1 MDDREP
7 PRHSIE
13 WQHVPLKPIVQLKEG
28 ILRKGVPLER
38 IHTSTR
44 AELEFSNGALVLS
57 GRWEE
62 IDRSMS
68 RLSFTLANASS
79 SPVQVTRLRFPAEN
93 GLTDYLHHFD
103 VRDIS
108 FLRNGYQSWSTARSY
123 RPREKP
129 LRPWLQ
135 IVSLA
140 SSNLA
145 NLPSNVP
152 GLFSSELYTVISDRS
167 SDESFLVGQ
176 AYPFDQ
182 FFYITLHLFQS
193 GHRTSYFELTFD
205 FGRKLLAPG
214 DRIELDGII
223 MVRGRTHDVLDRYF
237 ERIRNEMGLYPERT
251 VRRGWSSWYYYYN
264 RITPEIILENL
275 GRISERKVDL
285 DFVQID
291 DGYQTAV
298 GDWLSLRPA
307 FKDRMKELADAIRKA
322 GYLPGLWIA
331 PFVAERGS
339 QLLETYPEFALKNDY
354 GRKLEAGIGPFWK
367 GRYYYGLD
375 ITHPLFEDY
384 LRTVIR
390 TIVHDWGFRLLK
402 CDFLFGGCLRGGNHI
417 DIRRSRAEVLKRGMR
432 IIREEAGKD
441 VVIIG
446 CGMPLSP
453 GIGTVDAMRIGP
465 DTGPFWIHRAAKLFR
480 TGSMVGVRN
489 SVRNT
494 LVRSAM
500 HERLWQ
506 NDPDCVMVREL
517 NTKLTAQERLFQIDA
532 GILSGGLLTY
542 SDDFSL
548 LPERIIREIETIN
561 RLNDECAGGRL
572 YAVDLMDR
580 ETPELVYNTAGY
592 LGVFNFKSR
601 TVSKRVELSQL
612 LSLPRSVFP
621 LVRSETAG
629 DQPAPYPAGDA
640 PDPFRFDPAELLLT
654 DARTGAPVPVGPDGT
669 LELGEM
675 PARSSRLF
683 RLAMSSPSRPENRGL

>member
-1 MDDREP
+1 MELREP
-7 PRHSIE
+7 PRHWIE
-13 WQHVPLKPIVQLKEG
+13 WQQVPLKPIVLLKKG

-38 IHTSTR
+38 LGTSTR
-44 AELEFSNGALVLS
+44 AELEFSSGELVLS

-62 IDRSMS
+62 IDSSMS
-68 RLSFTLANASS
+68 RLTFTLANVSS
-79 SPVQVTRLRFPAEN
+79 SPVQIARLRFPAEN
-93 GLTDYLHHFD
+93 GLADYLDHAD

-152 GLFSSELYTVISDRS
+152 GLFSSELYAVISDRS
-167 SDESFLVGQ
+167 TDESFLVGQ
-176 AYPFDQ
+176 AYPFNQ
-182 FFYITLHLFQS
+182 FFYITLHLFKS
-193 GHRTSYFELTFD
+193 GIRTSYFELTFD
-205 FGRKLLAPG
+205 LGRKLLTPG
-214 DRIELDGII
+214 ERIELDGII
-223 MVRGRTHDVLDRYF
+223 MARGRTHDVQDRYF
-237 ERIRNEMGLYPERT
+237 ERIRNEMGLYPRRT

-275 GRISERKVDL
+275 RRISDRKVDL

-291 DGYQTAV
+291 DGFQTAV

-307 FKDRMKELADAIRKA
+307 FQGRMRELSDAIREA
-322 GYLPGLWIA
+322 GYLPGIWIA

-390 TIVHDWGFRLLK
+390 TIVHDWGYRLLK

-417 DIRRSRAEVLKRGMR
+417 DIRCSRAEVLKRGMR
-432 IIREEAGKD
+432 IIREEAGDD

-465 DTGPFWIHRAAKLFR
+465 DTGPFWIHRAAKWFR

-494 LVRSAM
+494 LVRSPM

-506 NDPDCVMVREL
+506 NDPDCVMVRET
-517 NTKLTAQERLFQIDA
+517 NTKLTAHERQFQIDA

-548 LPERIIREIETIN
+548 LPERIIREIAEIN
-561 RLNDECAGGRL
+561 RLNDECARGRL
-572 YAVDLMDR
+572 YAVDLMER
-580 ETPELVYNTAGY
+580 ETPELAYNTAGY
-592 LGVFNFKSR
+592 LGVFNFKMR
-601 TVSKRVELSQL
+601 PAAKKVDLSQL
-612 LSLPRSVFP
+612 FSLPRSAFP
-621 LVRSETAG
+621 SA
-629 DQPAPYPAGDA
+629 PAESPGGL
-640 PDPFRFDPAELLLT
+640 PFRFDPAEIALT
-654 DARTGAPVPVGPDGT
+654 DARTGAPVPIGPDGT
-669 LELGEM
+669 LDLGRM

-683 RLAMSSPSRPENRGL
+683 RLTVGRP

>member
-1 MDDREP
+1 MELREP
-7 PRHSIE
+7 PRHWIE
-13 WQHVPLKPIVQLKEG
+13 WQQVPLKPIVLLKKG

-38 IHTSTR
+38 LGTSTR
-44 AELEFSNGALVLS
+44 AELEFSSGELVLS

-62 IDRSMS
+62 IDSSMS
-68 RLSFTLANASS
+68 RLTFTLANVSS
-79 SPVQVTRLRFPAEN
+79 SPVQIARLRFPAEN
-93 GLTDYLHHFD
+93 GLADYLDHAD

-152 GLFSSELYTVISDRS
+152 GLFSSELYAVISDRS
-167 SDESFLVGQ
+167 TDESFLVGQ
-176 AYPFDQ
+176 AYPFNQ
-182 FFYITLHLFQS
+182 FFYITLHLFKS
-193 GHRTSYFELTFD
+193 GIRPSYFELTFD
-205 FGRKLLAPG
+205 LGRKLLTPG
-214 DRIELDGII
+214 ERIELDGII
-223 MVRGRTHDVLDRYF
+223 MARGRTHDVQDRYF
-237 ERIRNEMGLYPERT
+237 ERIRNEMGLYPRRT

-275 GRISERKVDL
+275 RRISDRKVDL

-291 DGYQTAV
+291 DGFQTAV

-307 FKDRMKELADAIRKA
+307 FQGRMRELSDAIREA
-322 GYLPGLWIA
+322 GYLPGIWIA

-390 TIVHDWGFRLLK
+390 TIVHDWGYRLLK

-417 DIRRSRAEVLKRGMR
+417 DIRCSRAEVLKRGMR
-432 IIREEAGKD
+432 IIREEAGDD

-465 DTGPFWIHRAAKLFR
+465 DTGPFWIHRAAKWFR

-494 LVRSAM
+494 LVRSPM

-506 NDPDCVMVREL
+506 NDPDCVMVRET
-517 NTKLTAQERLFQIDA
+517 NTKLTAHERQFQIDA

-548 LPERIIREIETIN
+548 LPERIIREIAEIN
-561 RLNDECAGGRL
+561 RLNDECARGRL
-572 YAVDLMDR
+572 YAVDLMER
-580 ETPELVYNTAGY
+580 ETPELAYNTAGS
-592 LGVFNFKSR
+592 LGVFNFKMR
-601 TVSKRVELSQL
+601 PAAKKVDLSQL
-612 LSLPRSVFP
+612 FSLPRSAFP
-621 LVRSETAG
+621 SA
-629 DQPAPYPAGDA
+629 PAESPGGL
-640 PDPFRFDPAELLLT
+640 PFRFDPAEIALT
-654 DARTGAPVPVGPDGT
+654 DARTGAPVPIGPDGT
-669 LELGEM
+669 LDLGRM

-683 RLAMSSPSRPENRGL
+683 RLTVGRL